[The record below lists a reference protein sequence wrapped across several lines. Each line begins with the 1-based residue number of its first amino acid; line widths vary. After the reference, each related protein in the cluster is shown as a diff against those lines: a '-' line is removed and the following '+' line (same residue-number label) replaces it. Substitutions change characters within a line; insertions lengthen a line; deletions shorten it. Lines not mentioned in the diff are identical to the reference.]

1 MSALTRFL
9 GDTPL
14 RVALKLLVA
23 SFLVGAVM
31 VWLDWR
37 PADVFAWFGS
47 LFERV
52 WALGLDSFEYV
63 ALGAAIVVPL
73 FLLVRLLSWRGRGG

>member
-14 RVALKLLVA
+14 RTVIKLAVA

-31 VWLDWR
+31 VFMNWH
-37 PADVFAWFGS
+37 PADVFAW
-47 LFERV
+47 LRHI
-52 WALGLDSFEYV
+52 ALSIWDMGYLWIEYL
-63 ALGAAIVVPL
+63 ALGAAVVVPL
-73 FLLVRLLSWRGRGG
+73 FLVIRLLSYRSPRA